1 MDVKCSVNTDQND
14 FTHNVLKV
22 ALTKYME
29 KFQGH
34 EVDEEGLV
42 EMRKDITK
50 FLTRLVKT
58 GVEVS
63 LGSEDS
69 NLDVSFELVHE
80 LR

>member
-1 MDVKCSVNTDQND
+1 MDVKCSVTTNQSD
-14 FTHNVLKV
+14 FPHNVLKV
-22 ALTKYME
+22 ALTKYFE
-29 KFQGH
+29 KFQNH

-58 GVEVS
+58 GVEVNVDAVDTD
-63 LGSEDS
+63 LQ
-69 NLDVSFELVHE
+69 VSFELVHE